1 MDLEKLKSEIL
12 EKVNEYLY
20 SFNDDIT
27 KIVSDY
33 LDEHLDKDKMILD
46 IDNFIFEMN
55 KENNLLTVALKEF
68 IDYYIKYK
76 Q

>member
-12 EKVNEYLY
+12 EKVDDYID
-20 SFNDDIT
+20 SFKDDIA

-33 LDEHLDKDKMILD
+33 LDENLDKDKMILD

-68 IDYYIKYK
+68 IEYYIKYK

>member
-12 EKVNEYLY
+12 EKVNDYLN
-20 SFNDDIT
+20 SFNEDIS

-33 LDEHLDKDKMILD
+33 LDENLDKDKMILD
-46 IDNFIFEMN
+46 LDNFIFEMN
-55 KENNLLTVALKEF
+55 KENNILTVALKEF
-68 IDYYIKYK
+68 ISYYIKYK